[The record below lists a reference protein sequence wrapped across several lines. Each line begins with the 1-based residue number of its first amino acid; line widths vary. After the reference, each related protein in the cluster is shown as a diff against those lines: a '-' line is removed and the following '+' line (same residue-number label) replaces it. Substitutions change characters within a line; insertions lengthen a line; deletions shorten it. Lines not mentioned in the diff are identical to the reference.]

1 MIKSKGHTIKTEKLT
16 GPNKVLLVLGQ
27 RTSAHHEDYGPWF
40 RLSMNDLDWVI
51 GDYFHF
57 EKCLGRK
64 AQRVT
69 IN

>member
-1 MIKSKGHTIKTEKLT
+1 MIL
-16 GPNKVLLVLGQ
+16 
-27 RTSAHHEDYGPWF
+27 SAHHEDYGPWI
-40 RLSMNDLDWVI
+40 RLAMNDLDWVI